1 MCLLCQEED
10 LYFLYL
16 EQMEREA
23 RAARGGTAVTQANWM
38 WPSFAK
44 GDAAGDDAVV
54 FAAPVTSGAA
64 AQKSSQKSAFVCDDP
79 DAE

>member
-1 MCLLCQEED
+1 MCLMCQEED

-23 RAARGGTAVTQANWM
+23 KAARGEVATTQANWM

-44 GDAAGDDAVV
+44 SDAISVPADP
-54 FAAPVTSGAA
+54 AAPAKTNAPAA
-64 AQKSSQKSAFVCDDP
+64 TPSAFVCDDP
-79 DAE
+79 DSE

>member
-1 MCLLCQEED
+1 MCLMCQEED

-23 RAARGGTAVTQANWM
+23 KAARGEAAVAQANWM

-44 GDAAGDDAVV
+44 GEEIAVP
-54 FAAPVTSGAA
+54 AAPAKTNAPAA
-64 AQKSSQKSAFVCDDP
+64 ASSAFVCDDP
-79 DAE
+79 DSE

>member
-16 EQMEREA
+16 EQMAREA
-23 RAARGGTAVTQANWM
+23 KAARGETDQAQPNWM

-44 GDAAGDDAVV
+44 ADATSDIVASP
-54 FAAPVTSGAA
+54 APTP
-64 AQKSSQKSAFVCDDP
+64 AQKSAQTSAFVCDDP
-79 DAE
+79 DSE

>member
-16 EQMEREA
+16 EQMAREA
-23 RAARGGTAVTQANWM
+23 KAARGETDPAQANWM

-44 GDAAGDDAVV
+44 TDASGEVTT
-54 FAAPVTSGAA
+54 APAPTS
-64 AQKSSQKSAFVCDDP
+64 AQKPAQTSAFVCDDP
-79 DAE
+79 DSE

>member
-23 RAARGGTAVTQANWM
+23 KAARGEAEAAPQANWM
-38 WPSFAK
+38 WPSFARSEVP
-44 GDAAGDDAVV
+44 DDAVTV
-54 FAAPVTSGAA
+54 PRPAETGAA
-64 AQKSSQKSAFVCDDP
+64 AATKSAFVCDDP
-79 DAE
+79 DGE

>member
-16 EQMEREA
+16 EQVAREA
-23 RAARGGTAVTQANWM
+23 KAARGETDPAQSNWM

-44 GDAAGDDAVV
+44 PDATRDVITAPARTDAPDS
-54 FAAPVTSGAA
+54 AKKS
-64 AQKSSQKSAFVCDDP
+64 AQTSAFVCDDP
-79 DAE
+79 DSE

>member
-1 MCLLCQEED
+1 MCLMCQEED

-23 RAARGGTAVTQANWM
+23 KAARGEAAATQANWM

-44 GDAAGDDAVV
+44 ADAI
-54 FAAPVTSGAA
+54 AAPAA
-64 AQKSSQKSAFVCDDP
+64 APATPNVPAAVPSAFVCDDP
-79 DAE
+79 DSE

>member
-23 RAARGGTAVTQANWM
+23 RAARGETGEAQANWM

-44 GDAAGDDAVV
+44 GGTATDAITVP
-54 FAAPVTSGAA
+54 APSARTPA
-64 AQKSSQKSAFVCDDP
+64 QKSAFVCDDP
-79 DAE
+79 DSE

>member
-23 RAARGGTAVTQANWM
+23 KAARGDAAPAQANWM

-44 GDAAGDDAVV
+44 GEGADAISVPPSAGTGAGP
-54 FAAPVTSGAA
+54 APA
-64 AQKSSQKSAFVCDDP
+64 SAFVCDDP
-79 DAE
+79 DSE